1 MFSSLRSFLLFGV
14 FSFINCSYAGL
25 GDGVKN
31 INDDKAL
38 FKAQSLKVIQ
48 KGKFS
53 IHELDV
59 PEYKIREYVNSD
71 QKVFAISWSGFTH
84 PQMKQI
90 LSSYYDEFVEVA
102 QKQKR
107 THGQRFRVIKTKNL
121 TVMISGH
128 MRNLKGKA
136 FLHKGLPLGLSAYE
150 IR

>member
-14 FSFINCSYAGL
+14 FSFIYCSYAGL

-38 FKAQSLKVIQ
+38 FKAQSLKIT
-48 KGKFS
+48 KKEKFS
-53 IHELDV
+53 IHELNV
-59 PEYKIREYVNSD
+59 PEYKIREYVNSH
-71 QKVFAISWSGFTH
+71 QKVFAIAWSGFTH

-90 LSSYYDEFVEVA
+90 LSSYYDEFLEVA

-107 THGQRFRVIKTKNL
+107 IHGQRFRVIKTKNL

-136 FLHKGLPLGLSAYE
+136 YLREELPLGVKAYE

>member
-1 MFSSLRSFLLFGV
+1 VISYLRNFLLFGI
-14 FSFINCSYAGL
+14 FSFIYCSYAGL
-25 GDGVKN
+25 GDEVRKV
-31 INDDKAL
+31 NDDKVL
-38 FKAQSLKVIQ
+38 FKSQSLKIT
-48 KGKFS
+48 KKEKFS
-53 IHELDV
+53 IHELQV

-71 QKVFAISWSGFTH
+71 RKVFAVARSGFTH

-90 LSSYYDEFVEVA
+90 LYSYYDEFLEAA

-107 THGQRFRVIKTKNL
+107 THGKRFRVVKTKNL

-136 FLHKGLPLGLSAYE
+136 YLHEGLPLGVNSYE